1 MIEVIESLGRGI
13 RPYVLLSVLCALLFG
28 PGLAG
33 MPPLDRD
40 ESRFMQATRQM
51 LETGD
56 YIRIRFQDEMRAKKP
71 AGAYWLQAAAVRALS
86 HPLSTQA
93 WPYRLPGA
101 LACWAAVLMTFAFGR
116 GVMGTRPALLGALL
130 LAVAAMVVSEA
141 HQAKSDAIMLA
152 CMVAAQ
158 GALGRIY
165 IAARTLKISQS
176 IGRPG
181 NLEQGRAAPPDIAEA
196 LTFWLAMGVG
206 VLIKGP
212 IVPVI
217 SLLTI
222 LALSI
227 ADRSWAWLIRLR
239 PITGF
244 ILATAIA
251 APWFVAIS
259 HATQGAFVGAAVKGD
274 LLPKLLGAQESHGGW
289 PGMYAALSVALLWP
303 GSLLILPA
311 VVSAWGQ
318 RHRLTY
324 RFLLAW
330 AIPAWVMFELVPTKL
345 PHYVLPV
352 FPALALLTGAGLSE
366 GADVFF
372 SRWTKLFGSTV
383 WVLVGL
389 ALAALAIL
397 APVKF
402 GAGFMLSTVPIAVSI
417 VLATVLAAVLLV
429 LNRPISALAAVVLLA
444 VATWPPLLGQVGPRL
459 DRLWVSR
466 AVATEIDLLAVTG
479 PVAVAGYAEPSLV
492 FLLGTKTLL
501 TDGPGAARHLAEHP
515 EGAAVVAL
523 PDQAAFLDAAR
534 GLGMSPDAMDEIQ
547 GLNYSKGK
555 PVTLEVYVG
564 AAHSAGRKP

>member
-1 MIEVIESLGRGI
+1 MIELVDTLGRGL
-13 RPYVLLSVLCALLFG
+13 RPYVLLTVLCALLFG

-33 MPPLDRD
+33 LPPLDRD

-56 YIRIRFQDEMRAKKP
+56 YVQIRFQDEMRAKKP

-130 LAVAAMVVSEA
+130 LAISAMVVSEA
-141 HQAKSDAIMLA
+141 HQAKSDAILLA
-152 CMVAAQ
+152 CVVAAQ

-165 IAARTLKISQS
+165 IATRTMKIGQAM
-176 IGRPG
+176 GRG
-181 NLEQGRAAPPDIAEA
+181 GQIEQGQAAPPDIAET

-212 IVPVI
+212 LVPVI
-217 SLLTI
+217 ALLTI
-222 LALSI
+222 VTLSI

-244 ILATAIA
+244 ILSTAIA
-251 APWFVAIS
+251 APWFVAVS
-259 HATQGAFVGAAVKGD
+259 HATNGAFVGAAVKGD

-289 PGMYAALSVALLWP
+289 PGLYAVLAVALLWP
-303 GSLLILPA
+303 GSLVIWPA
-311 VVSAWGQ
+311 MVSAWSQ
-318 RHRLTY
+318 RHRLAY

-330 AIPAWVMFELVPTKL
+330 AVPAWIMFELVPTKL

-352 FPALALLTGAGLSE
+352 FPALALLTGARISE
-366 GADVFF
+366 GADVFV
-372 SRWTKLFGSTV
+372 SRWTKLYGMTA
-383 WVLVGL
+383 WAAVGL
-389 ALAALAIL
+389 VLAALAVL
-397 APVKF
+397 APMRL
-402 GAGFMLSTVPIAVSI
+402 GAGFELSTVPIAVSI
-417 VLATVLAAVLLV
+417 VLATVLAVVLL
-429 LNRPISALAAVVLLA
+429 LLDRPTSALLATVLLA
-444 VATWPPLLGQVGPRL
+444 VASWPPLIGQVGPRL

-466 AVATEIDLLAVTG
+466 AVATEIDQLAISG
-479 PVAVAGYAEPSLV
+479 PVAAAGYAEPSLV
-492 FLLGTKTLL
+492 FLLGTKTAL
-501 TDGPGAARHLAEHP
+501 TDGAGAAKHLAGHAD
-515 EGAAVVAL
+515 GAAVVAQSE
-523 PDQAAFLDAAR
+523 QAAFLDAAK
-534 GLGMSPDAMDEIQ
+534 GLGLATDAMGEIQ

-555 PVTLEVYVG
+555 PVTLTVYVG
-564 AAHSAGRKP
+564 HKP

>member
-1 MIEVIESLGRGI
+1 MIEVIESLGRGF
-13 RPYVLLSVLCALLFG
+13 RPYVLLTVLCAVLFG
-28 PGLAG
+28 SGLAG

-56 YIRIRFQDEMRAKKP
+56 FVRIRFQDEMRAKKP

-86 HPLSTQA
+86 HPLSTQV

-116 GVMGTRPALLGALL
+116 GIMGTRPALLAALL

-141 HQAKSDAIMLA
+141 HQAKSDAILLA
-152 CMVAAQ
+152 CVVAAQ
-158 GALGRIY
+158 SALGRIY

-181 NLEQGRAAPPDIAEA
+181 ALEQGRAAPPDIAEA

-212 IVPVI
+212 ILPVI
-217 SLLTI
+217 SLLTVV
-222 LALSI
+222 ALSI
-227 ADRSWAWLIRLR
+227 ADKSWAWLVRLR

-251 APWFVAIS
+251 APWFVAVS

-289 PGMYAALSVALLWP
+289 PGMYALLSVALLWP

-311 VVSAWGQ
+311 VASSWSQ

-324 RFLLAW
+324 RYLLAW

-345 PHYVLPV
+345 PHYVLPL
-352 FPALALLTGAGLSE
+352 FPALALITGARLSE

-372 SRWTKLFGSTV
+372 SRWTKLYGATL
-383 WVLVGL
+383 WVVVGL
-389 ALAALAIL
+389 AVAAVAVA
-397 APVKF
+397 APIKF
-402 GAGFMLSTVPIAVSI
+402 GTGFTLLAVPIAVSI
-417 VLATVLAAVLLV
+417 VLATILAAALLV
-429 LNRPISALAAVVLLA
+429 LNRPMSALMAVLLLA
-444 VATWPPLLGQVGPRL
+444 VVTWPPLLGQIAPRL

-466 AVATEIDLLAVTG
+466 AVATEIDQLAVTG
-479 PVAVAGYAEPSLV
+479 PVASAGFGEPSLV
-492 FLLGTKTLL
+492 FLLGTKTVL
-501 TDGPGAARHLAEHP
+501 TDGAGAARHLAQHAD
-515 EGAAVVAL
+515 GAAVVAL
-523 PDQAAFLDAAR
+523 PDQAAFLEAAR
-534 GLGMSPDAMDEIQ
+534 GLGLSPDAMGEIQ

-555 PVTLEVYVG
+555 PVTLIVYVG
-564 AAHSAGRKP
+564 RAYSGRKP